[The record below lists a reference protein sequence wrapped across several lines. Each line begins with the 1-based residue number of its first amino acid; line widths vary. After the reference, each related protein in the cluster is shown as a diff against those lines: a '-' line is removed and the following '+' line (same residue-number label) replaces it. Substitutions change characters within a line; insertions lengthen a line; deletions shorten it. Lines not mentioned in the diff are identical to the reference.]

1 MPHGYNGRILHL
13 DLSTGNKRVEEPG
26 ELFYRRYFGGRN
38 LIAYYLLKNLKPKI
52 DPLGPENLLIFAAG
66 LITGAPIAGS
76 GRNSV
81 GGKSPLT
88 EGYGEAE
95 AGGFWGAELRKAGY
109 DALIIRGRA
118 QRPSYIWIDDQQ
130 VEVRDASHL
139 WGQLTAPVQEAI
151 QEELGDPLIR
161 VAQIGPAGERLV
173 RFACVVNDLHHF
185 AGRTGMGAVMGSK
198 NLKAIAVRGRRKPS
212 VADPKGLRSLAQW
225 LAKNHMDLTG
235 GLHKDGTAGGVE
247 YLNKKGGLPTHNFQ
261 AGSFAAAE
269 EIAGSTMTET
279 ILVGRKGCHACAIR
293 CKRRVATSKGPFIVD
308 PTYGGPE
315 YETIA
320 ALGSNCGVSDLAA
333 IAKGNELCAAY
344 GLDTISTGC
353 AIALAMECYEKGL
366 LTSKD
371 TDGLELAFGNG
382 SAMVEMVG
390 RIARREGLGD
400 RLAEGVKRA
409 AERIGSGAEEYALH
423 VKGQEIPMHEPRWKQ
438 GLGVG
443 YALSS
448 TGADHCHNLHDS
460 IYTKENR
467 ALREIRALGI
477 LRPLPVDDLSPA
489 KVRLYHYVST
499 WRLLLNSLGL
509 CLFLPY
515 DYHQVRDLVNAVTG
529 WNTSLWELLKAGER
543 GRVLARAFNA
553 REGRTAEDDRLPRR
567 FFSPLGTDTPALEGV
582 AIEEERFKEALITY
596 YRMAGWDPATGI
608 PTRERLEELDIGWV
622 AEELA
627 QWGKLP

>member
-13 DLSTGNKRVEEPG
+13 DLSTGEKRVEEPG

-38 LIAYYLLKNLKPKI
+38 LIAYYLLKNLQPRI
-52 DPLGPENLLIFAAG
+52 DPLDPENLLIFAAG

-95 AGGFWGAELRKAGY
+95 AGGFWGAELRKTSY
-109 DALIIRGRA
+109 DALVIRGRA
-118 QRPSYIWIDDQQ
+118 QRPVYIWIDDQQ

-151 QEELGDPLIR
+151 QEELEDPLIR
-161 VAQIGPAGERLV
+161 VAQIGPAGENLV

-212 VADPKGLRSLAQW
+212 IADPEGLRSLARW
-225 LAKNHMDLTG
+225 LAKNYMDRAG
-235 GLHKDGTAGGVE
+235 GLHKDGTAGDVE
-247 YLNKKGGLPTHNFQ
+247 YLNKKGGLPTRNFQ
-261 AGSFAAAE
+261 AGSFEAAE
-269 EIAGSTMTET
+269 AIAGSTMTDT
-279 ILVGRKGCHACAIR
+279 ILVGRKGCFSCAIR
-293 CKRRVATSKGPFIVD
+293 CKRRVAAEEPYKVD

-315 YETIA
+315 YESVA
-320 ALGSNCGVSDLAA
+320 ALGSNCGIGDLVA
-333 IAKGNELCAAY
+333 IAKGNELCNAY
-344 GLDTISTGC
+344 GLDTISTGS
-353 AIALAMECYEKGL
+353 AIAFAMECFERGL
-366 LTSKD
+366 ITPQE
-371 TDGLELAFGNG
+371 TEGLELTFGN
-382 SAMVEMVG
+382 APAMIEMVE

-400 RLAEGVKRA
+400 ILAQGVKRA

-438 GLGVG
+438 GLGLG
-443 YALSS
+443 YMLSD
-448 TGADHCHNLHDS
+448 TGADHNHNFHDNL
-460 IYTKENR
+460 YTKETRTFRR
-467 ALREIRALGI
+467 ARALGI
-477 LRPLPVDDLSPA
+477 LEPLPVNDLSPA

-515 DYHQVRDLVNAVTG
+515 EYHQVRDLVNAVTG
-529 WNTSLWELLKAGER
+529 WNTSLWELLKVGER
-543 GRVLARAFNA
+543 SHVLARAFNA
-553 REGRTAEDDRLPRR
+553 LEGQTVEDDHLPRR
-567 FFSPLGTDTPALEGV
+567 FFSPLGADTPALEGV
-582 AIEEERFKEALITY
+582 AIEEGRLRKALITY
-596 YRMAGWDPATGI
+596 YGMAGWDPATGT

-627 QWGKLP
+627 RWGKLP

>member
-13 DLSTGNKRVEEPG
+13 DLSTGEKRVEEPG

-38 LIAYYLLKNLKPKI
+38 LIAYYLLKNLQPRI
-52 DPLGPENLLIFAAG
+52 DPLDPENLLIFAAG

-95 AGGFWGAELRKAGY
+95 AGGFWGAELRKTSY
-109 DALIIRGRA
+109 DALVIRGRA
-118 QRPSYIWIDDQQ
+118 QGPVYIWIDDQQ

-151 QEELGDPLIR
+151 QEELEDPLIR
-161 VAQIGPAGERLV
+161 VAQIGPAGENLV

-212 VADPKGLRSLAQW
+212 IADPEGLRSLARW
-225 LAKNHMDLTG
+225 LAKNYMDRAG
-235 GLHKDGTAGGVE
+235 GLHKDGTAGDVE
-247 YLNKKGGLPTHNFQ
+247 YLNKKGGLPTRNFQ
-261 AGSFAAAE
+261 AGSFEAAE
-269 EIAGSTMTET
+269 AIAGSTMTDT
-279 ILVGRKGCHACAIR
+279 ILVGRKGCFSCAIR
-293 CKRRVATSKGPFIVD
+293 CKRQVAAEEPYKVD

-315 YETIA
+315 YESVA
-320 ALGSNCGVSDLAA
+320 ALGSNCGIGDLVA
-333 IAKGNELCAAY
+333 IAKGNELCNAY
-344 GLDTISTGC
+344 GLDTISTGS
-353 AIALAMECYEKGL
+353 AIAFAMECFERGL
-366 LTSKD
+366 ITPQE
-371 TDGLELAFGNG
+371 TEGLELTFGN
-382 SAMVEMVG
+382 APAMIEMVE

-400 RLAEGVKRA
+400 ILAQGVKRA

-438 GLGVG
+438 GLGLG
-443 YALSS
+443 YMLSD
-448 TGADHCHNLHDS
+448 TGADHNHNFHDNL
-460 IYTKENR
+460 YTKETRTFRR
-467 ALREIRALGI
+467 ARALGI
-477 LRPLPVDDLSPA
+477 LEPLPVNDLSPA

-529 WNTSLWELLKAGER
+529 WNTSLWELLKVGER
-543 GRVLARAFNA
+543 SHVLARAFNA
-553 REGRTAEDDRLPRR
+553 REGQTVEDDRLPCR
-567 FFSPLGTDTPALEGV
+567 FFSPLGADTPALKGV
-582 AIEEERFKEALITY
+582 AIEEERLKKALVTY
-596 YRMAGWDPATGI
+596 YRMASWDPTTGI

-627 QWGKLP
+627 KSGRLP

>member
-13 DLSTGNKRVEEPG
+13 DLSTGEKRVEEPG

-38 LIAYYLLKNLKPKI
+38 LIAYYLLKNLQPRI
-52 DPLGPENLLIFAAG
+52 DPLDPENLLIFAAG

-109 DALIIRGRA
+109 DALVIRGRA
-118 QRPSYIWIDDQQ
+118 QRPVYIWIDDQQ

-151 QEELGDPLIR
+151 QEELEDPLIR
-161 VAQIGPAGERLV
+161 VAQIGPAGENLV

-198 NLKAIAVRGRRKPS
+198 NLKAIAVRGRSKPS
-212 VADPKGLRSLAQW
+212 IADPEGLRSLARW
-225 LAKNHMDLTG
+225 LAKNYMDRAG
-235 GLHKDGTAGGVE
+235 GLHKDGTAGDVE
-247 YLNKKGGLPTHNFQ
+247 YLNKKGGLPTRNFQ
-261 AGSFAAAE
+261 AGSFEAAE
-269 EIAGSTMTET
+269 AIAGSTMTDT
-279 ILVGRKGCHACAIR
+279 ILVGRKGCFSCASR
-293 CKRRVATSKGPFIVD
+293 CKRQVAAEEPYKVD

-315 YETIA
+315 YESVA
-320 ALGSNCGVSDLAA
+320 ALGSNCGIGDLVA
-333 IAKGNELCAAY
+333 IAKGNELCNAY
-344 GLDTISTGC
+344 GLDTISTGS
-353 AIALAMECYEKGL
+353 AIAFAMECFERGL
-366 LTSKD
+366 ITPQE
-371 TDGLELAFGNG
+371 TEGLELTFGN
-382 SAMVEMVG
+382 APAMIEMVE

-400 RLAEGVKRA
+400 ILAQGVKRA

-438 GLGVG
+438 GLGLG
-443 YALSS
+443 YILSD
-448 TGADHCHNLHDS
+448 TGADHNHNFHDNL
-460 IYTKENR
+460 YTKETRTFRR
-467 ALREIRALGI
+467 ARALGI
-477 LRPLPVDDLSPA
+477 LEPLPVNDLSPA

-515 DYHQVRDLVNAVTG
+515 EYHQVRDLVNAVTG
-529 WNTSLWELLKAGER
+529 WNTSLWELLKVGER
-543 GRVLARAFNA
+543 SHVLARAFNA
-553 REGRTAEDDRLPRR
+553 LEGQTVEDDHLPRR
-567 FFSPLGTDTPALEGV
+567 FFSPLGADTPALEGV
-582 AIEEERFKEALITY
+582 AIEEGRLRKALITY
-596 YRMAGWDPATGI
+596 YGMAGWDPATGT

-627 QWGKLP
+627 RWGKLP

>member
-212 VADPKGLRSLAQW
+212 V
-225 LAKNHMDLTG
+225 
-235 GLHKDGTAGGVE
+235 
-247 YLNKKGGLPTHNFQ
+247 
-261 AGSFAAAE
+261 
-269 EIAGSTMTET
+269 
-279 ILVGRKGCHACAIR
+279 
-293 CKRRVATSKGPFIVD
+293 
-308 PTYGGPE
+308 
-315 YETIA
+315 
-320 ALGSNCGVSDLAA
+320 
-333 IAKGNELCAAY
+333 
-344 GLDTISTGC
+344 
-353 AIALAMECYEKGL
+353 
-366 LTSKD
+366 
-371 TDGLELAFGNG
+371 
-382 SAMVEMVG
+382 
-390 RIARREGLGD
+390 
-400 RLAEGVKRA
+400 
-409 AERIGSGAEEYALH
+409 
-423 VKGQEIPMHEPRWKQ
+423 
-438 GLGVG
+438 
-443 YALSS
+443 
-448 TGADHCHNLHDS
+448 
-460 IYTKENR
+460 
-467 ALREIRALGI
+467 
-477 LRPLPVDDLSPA
+477 
-489 KVRLYHYVST
+489 
-499 WRLLLNSLGL
+499 
-509 CLFLPY
+509 
-515 DYHQVRDLVNAVTG
+515 
-529 WNTSLWELLKAGER
+529 
-543 GRVLARAFNA
+543 
-553 REGRTAEDDRLPRR
+553 
-567 FFSPLGTDTPALEGV
+567 
-582 AIEEERFKEALITY
+582 
-596 YRMAGWDPATGI
+596 
-608 PTRERLEELDIGWV
+608 
-622 AEELA
+622 
-627 QWGKLP
+627 